1 MNKILI
7 IIKSPFFNSAAFSE
21 SYTKNHNLLKIPT
34 LNWSVSH
41 FLVFS
46 TGNKRTASII
56 VRTMKK
62 KTYK

>member
-7 IIKSPFFNSAAFSE
+7 IIKPPFFNSAAFSE

-46 TGNKRTASII
+46 TGKRTASII
-56 VRTMKK
+56 VRTIK
-62 KTYK
+62 KTTYK